1 MIPLKLTFE
10 GLYSYQEKQTIDF
23 EQLTAAGIFGIF
35 GETGSGKS
43 AILEAISFALFGH
56 TERLNQRDERLYNML
71 NLKSDRCELDFEFLN
86 FKNEKFRV
94 VRSFRR
100 NSRNY
105 ADVKPHTNVLYK
117 YVDGE
122 WNPTEVPVDEILNI
136 TYTNFKRTIIIPQGQ
151 FKEFLELGP
160 TDRTNMLEEIFQLER
175 FDLAGKAISLQS
187 RTKAELDKIEGE
199 LKAYEE
205 ISKEIITQQ
214 KEEFKKEELVF
225 KTEKKALEEVKVK
238 YQELKK
244 VKDSFETLQ
253 KDKVRFEKMNSEKKA
268 IEEQKKRVEEYE
280 KVSRSFAPLL
290 KEKTELKSDIQK
302 REKELASENKI
313 LEELKKERIKQ
324 QILLEQIEP
333 YYKNINERRK
343 EEGEYSF
350 VINARE
356 AMLKLAKSEKDIA
369 TKTAEFDNLLKQI
382 ETVENSIKAN
392 EADVAKKKKEIIE
405 PAVLLGVSQWFIN
418 KKQIDENI
426 EKYLAKI
433 ESDGKN
439 IETLTTNLKELGVT
453 LENYEKYF
461 SESFNQVKTKL
472 QKLEKSE
479 QELLIQQKLSE
490 YSDALHNGEPCPLCG
505 SEDHPNVVQ
514 IDSVSEHL
522 KAVEV
527 DVKLL
532 KNEELKLQKA
542 QNSVVQIVANI
553 NSVRKQ
559 QEADNKSLVELK
571 AKQKSLDES
580 FVWSDYDKNDFFQ
593 FETKRKESEKISKE
607 VAVIEK
613 QIGESRKNSENL
625 HKVRDENN
633 KTLESLRLTKN
644 EATTAIALNKQNLT
658 ILNFDD
664 FAELDLEQIKAKE
677 QKLKN
682 ENDKIECKHK
692 EVNDE
697 ISKLQSQI
705 AEKEGSITA
714 ITNQLKEF
722 VSKLKVTEDKIV
734 SECEKFTISEEKV
747 VEILKQSIDIDAERK
762 KINEFQIEFE
772 TLKNKINELEKELAK
787 VEFSTEKYA
796 LVEKEYLEKEE
807 ALSKLNEK
815 IIGLKNEIERLEKA
829 FLKKE
834 ELLKNQSE
842 LSNRYENLRTIS
854 GLFKAKGFVN
864 YISGIY
870 LRQLCEQANVRFQR
884 ITRNR
889 LSLQVNEKN
898 DFEVID
904 YLNGGKTRSV
914 KTLSG
919 GQSFQASLSLA
930 LALAESVQAKSKT
943 ENNFFFIDEGFGT
956 QDINSVNLIFET
968 LRNLNQ
974 ENKIVGVISH
984 VDELK
989 ERIPSSLV
997 VTKDDEN
1004 GSTVKQTFA

>member
-43 AILEAISFALFGH
+43 AILEAISFALYGH

-105 ADVKPHTNVLYK
+105 ADVKPHTNVFYK

-122 WNPTEVPVDEILNI
+122 WEPTEVSVDEILNI

-214 KEEFKKEELVF
+214 KEEFKKEELAY
-225 KTEKKALEEVKVK
+225 KTEKKAFEEVKVK

-253 KDKVRFEKMNSEKKA
+253 KDKVRFEKMNSEKKT

-290 KEKTELKSDIQK
+290 KEKTDQKSDIQK

-313 LEELKKERIKQ
+313 LEEFKKERVKQ

-333 YYKNINERRK
+333 YFKNINERRK

-426 EKYLAKI
+426 EKQLAKI
-433 ESDGKN
+433 EDDSKN
-439 IETLTTNLKELGVT
+439 IETLTANLKELGVT

-461 SESFNQVKTKL
+461 LDSYNELKTKL

-505 SEDHPNVVQ
+505 SEEHPNVVQ
-514 IDSVSEHL
+514 VDSVSEHL

-527 DVKLL
+527 DIKLL
-532 KNEELKLQKA
+532 KNEELKLQKI

-553 NSVRKQ
+553 NSIRKQ

-571 AKQKSLDES
+571 ANQKSLDES

-593 FETKRKESEKISKE
+593 FETKRKESEKVSKE
-607 VAVIEK
+607 VAVTEK
-613 QIGESRKNSENL
+613 QIGESRKNLENL
-625 HKVRDENN
+625 QKVRDENN
-633 KTLESLRLTKN
+633 KTLESLRLAKN
-644 EATTAIALNKQNLT
+644 EATTAIALSKQNLT
-658 ILNFDD
+658 ILKLDD
-664 FAELDLEQIKAKE
+664 FAEFDLEQIRSKE
-677 QKLKN
+677 LKLKN
-682 ENDKIECKHK
+682 ENDKIERKHK
-692 EVNDE
+692 EVSE
-697 ISKLQSQI
+697 VISKLQSQI

-714 ITNQLKEF
+714 ITNQLTEF
-722 VSKLKVTEDKIV
+722 VARLKVTEERV
-734 SECEKFTISEEKV
+734 LSECEKFAIPEDKV
-747 VEILKQSIDIDAERK
+747 LEILKQSIDIDAERK

-772 TLKNKINELEKELAK
+772 TLKNKINEIEKELDK

-796 LVEKEYLEKEE
+796 FVEKEYLEKEE

-815 IIGLKNEIERLEKA
+815 IIGLKNENERLEKA

-834 ELLKNQSE
+834 ELLKKQSE
-842 LSNRYENLRTIS
+842 LNNRYENLKTIS

-904 YLNGGKTRSV
+904 YLNGGKNRSV

-974 ENKIVGVISH
+974 ENKIVGIISH

-997 VTKDDEN
+997 VTKDDDN